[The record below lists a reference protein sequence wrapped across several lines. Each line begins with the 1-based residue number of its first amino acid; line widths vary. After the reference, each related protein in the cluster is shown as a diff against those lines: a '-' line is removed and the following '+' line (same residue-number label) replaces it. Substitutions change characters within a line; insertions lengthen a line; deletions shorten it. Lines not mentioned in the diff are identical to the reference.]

1 MKFSILV
8 AKKFLLR
15 DKKSAPS
22 KITGWIA
29 VVGLAIGCMA
39 MVLSLSV
46 LNGFENRIINKII
59 GFESDLRLTQA
70 DDWESALDIIPEI
83 KGVKAIMPFQERK
96 ALFIGRVQINLNDGR
111 KRRFLYF
118 QSDYRLIK

>member
-29 VVGLAIGCMA
+29 VVGLAVGCLA

-46 LNGFENRIINKII
+46 LNGFENRIINFKEV
-59 GFESDLRLTQA
+59 FPPPCKTSSESLPRSLA
-70 DDWESALDIIPEI
+70 E
-83 KGVKAIMPFQERK
+83 
-96 ALFIGRVQINLNDGR
+96 
-111 KRRFLYF
+111 
-118 QSDYRLIK
+118 